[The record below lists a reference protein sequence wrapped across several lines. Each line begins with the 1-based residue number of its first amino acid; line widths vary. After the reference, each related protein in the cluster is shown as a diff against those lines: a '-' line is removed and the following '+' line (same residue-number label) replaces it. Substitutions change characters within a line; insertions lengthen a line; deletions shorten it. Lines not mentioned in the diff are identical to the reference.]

1 MRTARM
7 MNIQCTEHDD
17 HEIPSYLVPDPDDGA
32 MITAWIASIYAFTNV
47 SMFCETTTADMMTVR
62 QMMAP
67 QSDIGGN
74 CPLLNYALGMEVG
87 PCAFLTMLPVLTG
100 QPQYVSVIHGLRQ
113 GSSRKEVYSFIG
125 DTSPPTLPTIKM
137 EPNEGLVHYLQPSY
151 KTYCDSSMVNSFYET
166 HSDDNLL
173 PNEGQRIR
181 RKVRSLVYIPTVWVL
196 AFAAPLL
203 PNEARKRVIELCQM
217 MPQSSQYLFEE
228 IIDWTTAACTE
239 LGAVTS
245 DSGMSLLTIPW
256 RDVPI
261 EHTFLLWAEHELVRL
276 YPNRSQLQKNIKD

>member
-1 MRTARM
+1 MCLPYHATSSYRT
-7 MNIQCTEHDD
+7 T
-17 HEIPSYLVPDPDDGA
+17 
-32 MITAWIASIYAFTNV
+32 SICICDSWT
-47 SMFCETTTADMMTVR
+47 
-62 QMMAP
+62 
-67 QSDIGGN
+67 
-74 CPLLNYALGMEVG
+74 
-87 PCAFLTMLPVLTG
+87 
-100 QPQYVSVIHGLRQ
+100 
-113 GSSRKEVYSFIG
+113 SSRIQSERGIFIHWRYL
-125 DTSPPTLPTIKM
+125 PPTLPTIKM